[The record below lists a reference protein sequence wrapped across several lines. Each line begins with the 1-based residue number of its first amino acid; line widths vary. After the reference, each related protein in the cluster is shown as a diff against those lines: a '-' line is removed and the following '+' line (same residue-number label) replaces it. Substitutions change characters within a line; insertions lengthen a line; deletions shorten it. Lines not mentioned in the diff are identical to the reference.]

1 MIIAAT
7 WQYDGGPT
15 VLIKAGGAARRSR
28 QRLRSEEVDHQAALL
43 GVVVFMRMMRRMRG
57 VMGIRVLKGWDRQ
70 WGAGWWWGQTRF
82 EEENLKD
89 DNDDG
94 GEERWGW
101 LNTWSRKILG
111 SRSPTTWPAPFA
123 SSSSS
128 SCLPTVFV
136 GNGISI
142 SHQLKTD
149 FLNFE
154 GRNFRL
160 PLFWFIWK
168 LYRIIF
174 GPNIAA
180 FQFLKINQRI
190 WFSVFVQEV
199 KKLVHVF
206 LETVLE

>member
-1 MIIAAT
+1 MIIASSDVT
-7 WQYDGGPT
+7 IWWWPNCVNQG
-15 VLIKAGGAARRSR
+15 RRSGKKEQTEIAEWGGWPPGCPPGGGGDHEDDEENEGDDGDQDF
-28 QRLRSEEVDHQAALL
+28 QR
-43 GVVVFMRMMRRMRG
+43 
-57 VMGIRVLKGWDRQ
+57 DRQ

-160 PLFWFIWK
+160 PLFWFIWM

-199 KKLVHVF
+199 KKLVF